1 MKRIVPFL
9 FFLIA
14 TGLSFAQTNI
24 TNGDFETWYT
34 VTVSPTLT
42 YEDIGTGP
50 NDNWMATLN
59 TLATVPASMS
69 GPGPITVLKTTDKHS
84 GTYAAKA
91 VSGSLS
97 LGVVNVFIP
106 GMIGTA
112 KLDFPGVR
120 AILGKPCAECKPV
133 KFKGYFKFEPV
144 NGDSCSAILLLSK
157 WNSAS
162 KKRDT
167 IGYGR
172 FVQKEAVNSWQPF
185 EVVPTYR
192 SSGSIDSI
200 TLLVVS
206 SAGFSVVNFMGAVG
220 QVGNTMYV
228 DDLMLE
234 YPAGVEQ
241 SLMPDVSV
249 KVSPNP
255 ASDMIRFD
263 FDREIRG
270 GQVLLFNQ
278 TGQTSGSYPVSGN
291 SLVIPVSTLPSG
303 IYHFSVRRDN
313 QSLHTGSFIISR

>member
-1 MKRIVPFL
+1 MKKIFSLSLFL
-9 FFLIA
+9 CIA
-14 TGLSFAQTNI
+14 GLLFAQTNI
-24 TNGDFETWYT
+24 PNGDFETWYT
-34 VTVSPTLT
+34 VTVSPTLS

-59 TLATVPASMS
+59 TLATVPVTMG
-69 GPGPITVLKTTDKHS
+69 GPGPVTVTKTTDKHS

-91 VSGSLS
+91 VSGNLA

-120 AILGKPCAECKPV
+120 ALLGKPCAECRPV
-133 KFKGYFKFEPV
+133 KFKGYYKFEPV

-157 WNSAS
+157 WNSVS

-172 FVQKEAVNSWQPF
+172 FVQKEAVSSWQPF
-185 EVVPTYR
+185 EVVPTYK

-234 YPAGVEQ
+234 YPAGIEQ
-241 SLMPDVSV
+241 PLLPEVTV
-249 KVSPNP
+249 RTSPNP
-255 ASDMIRFD
+255 ASNLLRFD
-263 FDREIRG
+263 FDRDIRD
-270 GQVLLFNQ
+270 GQLLVFNRM
-278 TGQTSGSYPVSGN
+278 GQLAGSYPLTGN
-291 SLVIPVSTLPSG
+291 SLIIPVNAWSNG
-303 IYHFSVRRDN
+303 IYHYSVRRDN
-313 QSLHTGSFIISR
+313 QALNSGTFIITR